1 MLRPYTNVGPSPLVR
16 DTRWETRLLAL
27 VAAVLVVFGLTA
39 VYGASSLLTISGGQV
54 GSSFALKQA
63 LGAAVGGIVAALL
76 ARSDYRKWQRAAW
89 PVLGVVAVLLL
100 LPLLPFTQAIAP
112 SINGARRW
120 VNLGFV
126 TVQPSELAKFAVV
139 VWTAMLAAKKGERI
153 RTFQY
158 GLLPFLVVLVPLVAL
173 IFLEPNLS
181 MAVLVTLLA
190 GVVLFTAGARI
201 GHFLTIAVVATPI
214 LFGAVASAQYRLAR
228 VVTFLN
234 PGSAPS
240 EATWQVHQSLVG
252 MGAGRL
258 FGVGLGQGQQKLG
271 YLPYAYSDFIFS
283 TIGEEWGFLGVLA
296 IMVLF
301 GTFAWLGLRIARSA
315 GDPFGRLL
323 AVGLTGM
330 IGITAVLHIG
340 VTLALLPATG
350 ITLPFISYGR
360 SSLLL
365 ALVATGGFIRFGRAG
380 RAVGRVLEPER
391 PVIVIGT
398 GGYAAGPVVWR
409 AQRRGL
415 PTVLQEQNAS
425 PGLATRWLARRARQ
439 VHLGFP
445 EARAEL
451 RFGPHTA
458 VFALGN
464 PIRRPEPGSRAP
476 ALDQP
481 GLGAERPTLL
491 ALGGSQGAGAG
502 NFAAGGALER
512 GLLDGVNVVWGTGTA
527 QANALARYAVPGR
540 VVVRGFFDPIAA
552 AYRVADLVVAR
563 AGAMTVAELCAWG
576 KPSVLVPLPTSA
588 ANHQTHNARALAAA
602 GAAIHLAEHDLSAHA
617 LAGLITELL
626 GEPARLEALA
636 ARARARGH
644 PNASREIVSRIL
656 TIVV

>member
-1 MLRPYTNVGPSPLVR
+1 VR

-27 VAAVLVVFGLTA
+27 VAAILVVFGLTA
-39 VYGASSLLTISGGQV
+39 VYGASSLLMISGGQV

-63 LGAAVGGIVAALL
+63 LGAAVGGIVATLL

-89 PVLGVVAVLLL
+89 PVLAVCAVLLV
-100 LPLLPFTQAIAP
+100 LPLLPFTYAIAP

-120 VNLGFV
+120 ANLGFV

-158 GLLPFLVVLVPLVAL
+158 GLLPFIVVLAPLVAL
-173 IFLEPNLS
+173 IFFEPNLS
-181 MAVLVTLLA
+181 MALLVGLLA

-201 GHFLTIAVVATPI
+201 GHFLAVAVVATPI

-301 GTFAWLGLRIARSA
+301 GTFAWLGFRIARSA

-360 SSLLL
+360 SSLFV
-365 ALVATGGFIRFGRAG
+365 ALVATGVLISIGRG
-380 RAVGRVLEPER
+380 RR
-391 PVIVIGT
+391 
-398 GGYAAGPVVWR
+398 AAG
-409 AQRRGL
+409 
-415 PTVLQEQNAS
+415 
-425 PGLATRWLARRARQ
+425 
-439 VHLGFP
+439 
-445 EARAEL
+445 
-451 RFGPHTA
+451 
-458 VFALGN
+458 
-464 PIRRPEPGSRAP
+464 
-476 ALDQP
+476 
-481 GLGAERPTLL
+481 
-491 ALGGSQGAGAG
+491 
-502 NFAAGGALER
+502 
-512 GLLDGVNVVWGTGTA
+512 
-527 QANALARYAVPGR
+527 
-540 VVVRGFFDPIAA
+540 
-552 AYRVADLVVAR
+552 
-563 AGAMTVAELCAWG
+563 
-576 KPSVLVPLPTSA
+576 
-588 ANHQTHNARALAAA
+588 
-602 GAAIHLAEHDLSAHA
+602 
-617 LAGLITELL
+617 
-626 GEPARLEALA
+626 
-636 ARARARGH
+636 
-644 PNASREIVSRIL
+644 
-656 TIVV
+656 